1 MASSKLAATG
11 KDGNALFFVAE
22 DGKAKSQDLTAVV
35 KKMERLVRHE
45 RLTYEQFAYV
55 CKVVR
60 GQLDLRPK
68 KKRKKLPI
76 LLTDKELEGFFK
88 AIDDCGNM
96 VYQLMLRLLFYCGVR
111 VSELVAIR
119 LVDVFLDESK
129 IFVKEG
135 KGSKDRYVLMP
146 RKLKLALSAFMQARP
161 DQVYLF
167 ESNRRKPYS
176 PRRVQQLVKEFQ
188 GKAGIEKH
196 VHPHLLRHQVLSHLT
211 REGLT
216 DAQIQLVSGH
226 ASKKSLEVYQHLALE
241 DVQDDYEA
249 AMRDVGI

>member
-1 MASSKLAATG
+1 MADSELAETQMA
-11 KDGNALFFVAE
+11 GNELFFVAE

-35 KKMERLVRHE
+35 KKMERIVRHE

-60 GQLDLRPK
+60 GQLDLKPK
-68 KKRKKLPI
+68 KKRKKLPV
-76 LLTDKELEGFFK
+76 LLTDKELERFFET
-88 AIDDCGNM
+88 IDDCGNM
-96 VYQLMLRLLFYCGVR
+96 VYQLMLRLLFFCGVR
-111 VSELVAIR
+111 VSELVSIR

-129 IFVKEG
+129 IFIKEG
-135 KGSKDRYVLMP
+135 KGDKDRYVLMP
-146 RKLKLALSAFMQARP
+146 RKLKLALSAFMQAHP

-167 ESNRRKPYS
+167 ESNRRKSYS

-188 GKAGIEKH
+188 EKAGIEKRM
-196 VHPHLLRHQVLSHLT
+196 HPHLLRHQALSFLT
-211 REGLT
+211 KKGLT

-249 AMRDVGI
+249 AMRDVRI